1 MKTPRIL
8 IVEDDEMM
16 GSLLAAVLTRSGYA
30 VSQVHS
36 ASAMAEQITKQSFAA
51 VILDLSLPEEDRLVL
66 ARKLRSTSQVP
77 ILVFSARQELDDRLV
92 APDLGLDDYLIKPCE
107 PEEIVLRARN
117 LLRRSGERG
126 AEPQTALHSAT
137 TFSMSNP
144 G

>member
-1 MKTPRIL
+1 MKTPRIV

-16 GSLLAAVLTRSGYA
+16 GSRPAAVLTRSGYA
-30 VSQVHS
+30 VGQS
-36 ASAMAEQITKQSFAA
+36 ASELSEHITKQSYAA
-51 VILDLSLPEEDRLVL
+51 ITLDLGPRDEDGLVP
-66 ARKLRSTSQVP
+66 ARKLRSTCRVP
-77 ILVFSARQELDDRLV
+77 ILVLTTRQELNDRLV

-107 PEEIVLRARN
+107 PEEIVLRVRN